1 MTKSV
6 LTITGKVVPRR
17 TNSRLNDAELNSDTE
32 KSKLK
37 KFDDKILL
45 IYGDSMYVPET
56 VSKTS
61 DINLPDFLDDQV
73 AELVHTLDKDPV
85 DKIRK
90 SVFETPFTDLLIH
103 AEVMIPHGKEL
114 Q

>member
-1 MTKSV
+1 MLGLIKNEYNKMTKSV

-61 DINLPDFLDDQV
+61 DINLPDFLDD
-73 AELVHTLDKDPV
+73 
-85 DKIRK
+85 
-90 SVFETPFTDLLIH
+90 
-103 AEVMIPHGKEL
+103 
-114 Q
+114 